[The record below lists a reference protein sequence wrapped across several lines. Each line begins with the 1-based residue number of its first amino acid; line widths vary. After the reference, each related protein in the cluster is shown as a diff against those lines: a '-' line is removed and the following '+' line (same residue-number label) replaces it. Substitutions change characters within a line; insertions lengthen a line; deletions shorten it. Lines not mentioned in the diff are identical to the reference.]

1 MFPSRYTFNSYL
13 FYLKKVWFWENDSE
27 LTQVS
32 LVVAFNYYFRCTN
45 VVKQINKVPACG
57 LQLLLRLLILF
68 SKLALFNM
76 VDSRQIW
83 LCKFKLITIKSS

>member
-27 LTQVS
+27 LAQVS

-45 VVKQINKVPACG
+45 VVKQINKVPSMWHAV
-57 LQLLLRLLILF
+57 IV
-68 SKLALFNM
+68 KV
-76 VDSRQIW
+76 VDFV
-83 LCKFKLITIKSS
+83 L